1 MISFNRRLMRVELCH
16 RSFADARTV
25 RRLKDEL
32 LGAMHDFGAT
42 RAVLR
47 VLTEGPR
54 GDAHFRLE
62 ASARTHA
69 GKLAVFG
76 CNAPARAPS
85 EPELHRETRYLAKI
99 LCQQRRPVPQGLEM
113 VSLRPDRSC
122 AEELSAL
129 LCRTYSSHP
138 MGLDPVSVLGYM
150 ERFIGYAVLERGAI
164 VSALFGEPHD
174 FGPLRA
180 VEFTLSAT
188 SEPARGIGLTAAL
201 AARIKSEAESRYERP
216 LMIAETIAAPVM
228 RSCHDLGMQC
238 SGVLRSHYSIGIGE
252 RLFTNLY
259 LWSL

>member
-1 MISFNRRLMRVELCH
+1 MRFERRLMRVELCH
-16 RSFADARTV
+16 RAFADARTV
-25 RRLKDEL
+25 RNLKDEL
-32 LGAMHDFGAT
+32 LGAMGDFKAT

-62 ASARTHA
+62 ANVRTHA
-69 GKLAVFG
+69 GELAVFG
-76 CNAPARAPS
+76 CNAPERTPP
-85 EPELHRETRYLAKI
+85 EMELHRETTYLAKT
-99 LCQQRRPVPQGLEM
+99 LCQQRRPLRQGLGIIRLD
-113 VSLRPDRSC
+113 SDRSA
-122 AEELSAL
+122 AEEVSAL
-129 LCRTYSSHP
+129 LCKTYSSHP

-150 ERFIGYAVLERGAI
+150 ERFICYGVLERGAI
-164 VSALFGEPHD
+164 VSALFGQPHD

-188 SEPARGIGLTAAL
+188 SKAARGTGLTTAL